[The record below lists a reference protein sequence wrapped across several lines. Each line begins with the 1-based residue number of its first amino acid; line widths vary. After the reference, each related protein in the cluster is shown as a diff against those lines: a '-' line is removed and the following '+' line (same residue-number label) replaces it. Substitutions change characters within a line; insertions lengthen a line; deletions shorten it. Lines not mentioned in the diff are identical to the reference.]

1 MSNASGYKIYPSSQV
16 ESSSDGSF
24 VYEATYIIEDKDG
37 LRGEPIK
44 VAGTF
49 PSAEEAIAAAQAA
62 GEKLLSQMH

>member
-24 VYEATYIIEDKDG
+24 VYEAMYTIEDKDG
-37 LRGEPIK
+37 LRGEPIR
-44 VAGTF
+44 VAGVF
-49 PSAEEAIAAAQAA
+49 QSAEEAIAAAQAA

>member
-1 MSNASGYKIYPSSQV
+1 MSNASGYKIYPSSQL

-24 VYEATYIIEDKDG
+24 VYVATYTIEDKGG
-37 LRGEPIK
+37 LRGEPIT

-49 PSAEEAIAAAQAA
+49 QSAEEAIEAAQAA